1 MKLLTDLMTSRKAQ
15 AFLVAVVVVLFGR
28 SVNLTDV
35 QVTEIVQVA
44 MAYIVGRGIAEHGA
58 KK

>member
-28 SVNLTDV
+28 SVNLTED
-35 QVTEIVQVA
+35 QVADIVRVA
-44 MAYIVGRGIAEHGA
+44 MAYIIGRGIADHGV